1 MFLRK
6 RNMMIQTELQK
17 MDVAGSTLEFGKD
30 WRGMLEYLADS
41 ECLVDVYL
49 CASAYGHSDDREEMV
64 SETHGVRIIYVG
76 DDYFI
81 VGPRR
86 PVHSSVITMGRIS
99 MIRIHNDEEAGD
111 IVSLVDERDMD

>member
-1 MFLRK
+1 
-6 RNMMIQTELQK
+6 MMIQTELQK

-30 WRGMLEYLADS
+30 WKGMLEYLADS

-86 PVHSSVITMGRIS
+86 PVHSSVIPMGWIS
-99 MIRIHNDEEAGD
+99 MIRIRDDGD
-111 IVSLVDERDMD
+111 AANFISFVDESEMD